1 MRIDYHVDKKKGQ
14 VENENTLYD
23 VLFGRNIANHKIII
37 KYAHSC
43 GRLLH
48 KIMQMKRNSVQRRQL
63 SQAKPT
69 KKLLPDTI

>member
-14 VENENTLYD
+14 SENESSLFD

-37 KYAHSC
+37 KYTHSC

-63 SQAKPT
+63 SHAKPT
-69 KKLLPDTI
+69 KKLLRDFT